1 MKIYIKSNF
10 MVPGVGPEESVDL
23 DCNRITLREFLDD
36 LSMRAPTRI
45 EYVKPGAKTLD
56 PAEWQVEINGISYQ
70 SVCDGLE
77 AILKDEDTVT
87 IRIMVLGGG

>member
-10 MVPGVGPEESVDL
+10 IVPGVGSDESLDL
-23 DCNRITLREFLDD
+23 NCTKITLRGFLDE
-36 LSMRAPTRI
+36 LSTRAPTRI
-45 EYVKPGAKTLD
+45 EYVRPGAKTLD

-70 SVCDGLE
+70 SISDGLE
-77 AILKDEDTVT
+77 TVLKDEDTVT